1 MQVIKSFFFICLFLS
16 CFSSVQAA
24 TYKCEGD
31 LVFTRTVGT
40 KVEVKNSSNYRNF
53 AIITSNYSKSSVK
66 FKDGKYSRSIPVTI
80 NQGVYFADSTKRSN
94 NGVINTVTFEFDEHS
109 KDADISVVMTK
120 GDKTLDRKFIGKC
133 VD

>member
-1 MQVIKSFFFICLFLS
+1 MMKHLLITVVCLTTAV
-16 CFSSVQAA
+16 SVTAA

-53 AIITSNYSKSSVK
+53 AITTNNYSKSSVK

-109 KDADISVVMTK
+109 KDATISVVMTK

>member
-1 MQVIKSFFFICLFLS
+1 MEHLLIMMVCLTTPV
-16 CFSSVQAA
+16 SVFAA

-31 LVFTRTVGT
+31 LVFTRSIGSS
-40 KVEVKNSSNYRNF
+40 VEVKRSSNYRNF
-53 AIITSNYSKSSVK
+53 AIITNNYSKSSVK

-94 NGVINTVTFEFDEHS
+94 TGVINTVTFEFDEHS
-109 KDADISVVMTK
+109 KAADISVVMTK

-133 VD
+133 VE